1 MTYGSSVT
9 NGRGTLKA
17 KYLLLIAGLV
27 LSVSGALAAQEAS
40 APSGEQAVN
49 ESELLIGDST
59 EEENQATNGSPAS
72 LTFWDFARMALIL
85 GAVLGAVYLVFF
97 LLKRAGGRSMQSTDL
112 IRVLGAQSLPGNRAV
127 YLVSVGRQ
135 VFLVGGAD
143 HAVTLISEID
153 DKETVDEIL
162 LNARN
167 QEEDRPRSFGDVVA
181 GFFANRAGAAGNG
194 GRGIDEPLGFLRSQ
208 RERLKKL

>member
-1 MTYGSSVT
+1 MLH

-17 KYLLLIAGLV
+17 KYLLLVAGLV
-27 LSVSGALAAQEAS
+27 IAVSGALAAQEAT
-40 APSGEQAVN
+40 APSGEQAVD
-49 ESELLIGDST
+49 ESDLLIG
-59 EEENQATNGSPAS
+59 EPAEQENQGTTGSPAS

-85 GAVLGAVYLVFF
+85 GAVLGVVYLVFF
-97 LLKRAGGRSMQSTDL
+97 LLKRAGGRSMQGTDL

-162 LNARN
+162 LNAQSR
-167 QEEDRPRSFGDVVA
+167 EEGRPRSFGDVVA
-181 GFFANRAGAAGNG
+181 GFFANRTDSSGGG
-194 GRGIDEPLGFLRSQ
+194 GRGVDEPLGFLRSQ